1 MTLIRVGT
9 RDSALAMAQ
18 TEYVTKQLSLM
29 YTDIDFAIVPMK
41 TTGDKFLETSLS
53 KIGDKGLFTKELEIA
68 LQQGVIDM
76 AVHSLKDLPTE
87 LPPGCEL
94 LAITERIDPRD
105 VLVTRSWKTLEELP
119 PGSRLGTSSLRR
131 RAQLL
136 NYRAD
141 LTFCDIRGNVPTR
154 LAKMIKEGLDAIV
167 IAAAG
172 LERLG
177 LQQFIVQRLP
187 DSVCLPAV
195 GQGALGIEAR
205 AGDETVSGIV
215 LALNHPPSEM
225 ATAAERA
232 FLRRLGGGC
241 QIPIAALGTLEDGKL
256 RLQGLVA
263 SPDGEKLIRGER
275 AVSGAPLTRNTA
287 EQLGVS
293 LAEELLAQGAGR
305 LLSCF

>member
-9 RDSALAMAQ
+9 RDSALAMVQ
-18 TEYVTKQLSLM
+18 TEYVTEQLSLM
-29 YTDIDFAIVPMK
+29 YPDIEFAIVPMK

-76 AVHSLKDLPTE
+76 AVHSLKDLSTE

-94 LAITERIDPRD
+94 VAVTERLDPRD
-105 VLVTRSWKTLEELP
+105 VLVTSSGKTLEELP
-119 PGSRLGTSSLRR
+119 AGARLGTSSLRR

-136 NYRAD
+136 NYRTD
-141 LTFCDIRGNVPTR
+141 LTICDIRGNVPTR
-154 LAKMIKEGLDAIV
+154 LAKMMHEGLDAIV

-172 LERLG
+172 LERLR

-187 DSVCLPAV
+187 ESICLPAV

-205 AGDETVSGIV
+205 AGDETVSGIA

-225 ATAAERA
+225 TTAAERA

-263 SPDGEKLIRGER
+263 SPDGEKLIRGEKT
-275 AVSGAPLTRNTA
+275 VSSVPLTRNMA
-287 EQLGVS
+287 EQLGTD
-293 LAEELLAQGAGR
+293 LADELLARGACQ
-305 LLSCF
+305 LLN